1 MMKRVRDAMASVL
14 FVCVGIRVADIL
26 MAPLLPSVF
35 ALVFVAGL
43 ILFMFRRTSW

>member
-14 FVCVGIRVADIL
+14 LVCIGIRVADIL
-26 MAPLLPSVF
+26 MAPLLPSIV
-35 ALVFVAGL
+35 ALIFVASL